1 VNRDP
6 FLPLLALASVLAA
19 APSVAGQSAH
29 WDPPGGTLPV
39 GQVWQ
44 LQLVFDDC
52 TPNDTPTPPKV
63 DGLRLDYEG
72 QSSNISMIN
81 GSFSRNVTITFAALL
96 AQQKEVDLP
105 PFTVETNKGQLRVPA
120 AHFSPTGSTVG
131 SGGVSLGEAASAR
144 LVPSPETVWEGE
156 VFELDYTIDVAS
168 GYYPN
173 WGRGTFEWDSSPLVI
188 EDWSQPAPFDSRAGT
203 PRTCLAYRTRAIA
216 RTVGRLRLNPTS
228 QLVNL
233 SVGVTGFG
241 FFQQRSYQQ
250 FAVPSSPATLEVR
263 PLPPAP
269 SGFAGAVGEFKVDS
283 KVVPVHVK
291 VGDPVTWTVELAGT
305 GNWPEIRG
313 IPARQAPA
321 SFQAIQPKPKRTQPQ
336 GKLFEGT
343 LAEDVVLV
351 PTQPGTYELP
361 NLDFI
366 YFDPKAAAYKTV
378 SAPGATVI
386 VDPAVAAP
394 EAGGEA
400 GTAAGGPP
408 PIAVAATPEAKA
420 PEPPAPNLGDPTP
433 PSGDA
438 PRPLLKRSLLAACA
452 APFAAVALLWIALAL
467 RRARATDPARPRREA
482 RRRLASTLGAL
493 RDAPSSGKPRLI
505 LAWQRDAAVIWAID
519 HAAPPPASVGDAEWR
534 ALWEEADRSLYS
546 PDTML
551 PGDWVGRAHAALARK
566 TLRPFSP
573 ARILLPSNLIP
584 LLGLAVALAASS
596 AAADPAEAYR
606 RGDFAGAEKA
616 WAEEAQAHPLDWS
629 ARHNLSLALSQEDR
643 FGEAAAQA
651 ASSFVQQA
659 SDPSVR
665 RQMVYAC
672 DKAGFVPEPLD
683 VLLQPGPVQALARL
697 ESPGAW
703 QRTGVAAA
711 ALAAAA
717 LALLLGGTYAG
728 FRSAWLRAPALA
740 LLVGAL
746 MLGAASIAAYRAY
759 GLTADSRAVIV
770 WQAGLLRSIPTEAD
784 VSQKTSPLAAGS
796 AAIADRTFL
805 TWIRIVFPNGE
816 TGWIPR
822 DEAVYV
828 WGLPGPERP

>member
-1 VNRDP
+1 M
-6 FLPLLALASVLAA
+6 
-19 APSVAGQSAH
+19 
-29 WDPPGGTLPV
+29 PV
-39 GQVWQ
+39 GQVSQ

-52 TPNDTPTPPKV
+52 SPNDTPTPPKV

-96 AQQKEVDLP
+96 AQQKEVEIP
-105 PFTVETNKGQLRVPA
+105 SFTVESNKGRLRVPA
-120 AHFSPTGSTVG
+120 ARFSPTGSTVG

-173 WGRGTFEWDSSPLVI
+173 WGRGTFEWDPSPLVI
-188 EDWSQPAPFDSRAGT
+188 EDWSQPAPFDARGGN
-203 PRTCLAYRTRAIA
+203 PRTGLAYRTRAIA

-250 FAVPSSPATLEVR
+250 FAVPSSPATVEVR

-291 VGDPVTWTVELAGT
+291 VGDPVTWTVELAGM

-351 PTQPGTYELP
+351 PTQAGTYELP
-361 NLDFI
+361 NLDFV
-366 YFDPKAAAYKTV
+366 YFDPKAGAYKTV

-386 VDPAVAAP
+386 VDPAAAAP
-394 EAGGEA
+394 EAGGEP
-400 GTAAGGPP
+400 GTAAGVAPP
-408 PIAVAATPEAKA
+408 VAVAATPEAKA
-420 PEPPAPNLGDPTP
+420 PEPPAPNLGDPSP
-433 PSGDA
+433 PSPEA
-438 PRPLLKRSLLAACA
+438 PRPLPKRSLLAACA
-452 APFAAVALLWIALAL
+452 APFAALALLWVALAL
-467 RRARATDPARPRREA
+467 RRARATDPARPQREA
-482 RRRLASTLGAL
+482 RQRLASTLGAL
-493 RDAPSSGKPRLI
+493 RDAPSSDKPRLI
-505 LAWQRDAAVIWAID
+505 LAWQRDAAVLWAID
-519 HAAPPPASVGDAEWR
+519 HAAPPPARVDDPAWR
-534 ALWEEADRSLYS
+534 ALWEESDRSLYS

-551 PGDWVGRAHAALARK
+551 PGDWVGRADAALAGK
-566 TLRPFSP
+566 TLRRFSP
-573 ARILLPSNLIP
+573 ARILLPSNFIP
-584 LLGLAVALAASS
+584 LLALALAFAASAA
-596 AAADPAEAYR
+596 AAADPAETYR
-606 RGDFAGAEKA
+606 RGDFAGAAKA
-616 WAEEAQAHPLDWS
+616 WAEEARAHPLDWS
-629 ARHNLSLALSQEDR
+629 ARRNLSLALSQQDR

-651 ASSFVQQA
+651 ASAFVQQA
-659 SDPSVR
+659 CDPSVR

-703 QRTGVAAA
+703 QRTGVVAA

-717 LALLLGGTYAG
+717 LALLLGGAYAG
-728 FRSAWLRAPALA
+728 LRSVWLRAPALA
-740 LLVGAL
+740 LLVAAL
-746 MLGAASIAAYRAY
+746 ALGAASLAAFRAY
-759 GLTADSRAVIV
+759 GLTADTRAVII

-805 TWIRIVFPNGE
+805 TWIRVVFPSGE

-828 WGLPGPERP
+828 WGPPGSERP